1 MKTLHNHVILY
12 DADCPMCNL
21 YTKAFVKTGMLDSN
35 GRIPF
40 SPTELPQQ
48 VDVKRACDEIA
59 LVNCATHEVT
69 YGIDSLFKI
78 LAHRFTFLN
87 SLFKLSI
94 FRAALS
100 QLYAFI
106 SFNRKVIAPAAQ
118 TTSSCTP
125 SFNLSYRIA
134 YLIFSWVLTSLILTS
149 FATHLPIPAT
159 SFGREF
165 LICGGQLLFQGS
177 VVWFTNRN
185 RAFDYLG
192 NMMTVSLIG
201 GLMLLPMLAIHSLH
215 AIPSFAF
222 LVWFA
227 IVVALMLFMHMH
239 RVKLLQASGWLTLTW
254 IGFRILVLGIIL
266 HQTL

>member
-1 MKTLHNHVILY
+1 
-12 DADCPMCNL
+12 
-21 YTKAFVKTGMLDSN
+21 MLDTN

-87 SLFKLSI
+87 PLFKLSI

-118 TTSSCTP
+118 KESSCTP

-134 YLIFSWVLTSLILTS
+134 YLIFSWVLTSLILTN

-165 LICGGQLLFQGS
+165 LICGGQLLFQGG
-177 VVWFTNRN
+177 VVWITNCN

-201 GLMLLPMLAIHSLH
+201 GLMLLPIIAIHSLY
-215 AIPSFAF
+215 AIPAFAF
-222 LVWFA
+222 LVWF
-227 IVVALMLFMHMH
+227 VVVVILMLFMHMH
-239 RVKLLQASGWLTLTW
+239 RVKLLHASGWLTLTW
-254 IGFRILVLGIIL
+254 IGYRILVLGIIL

>member
-1 MKTLHNHVILY
+1 
-12 DADCPMCNL
+12 
-21 YTKAFVKTGMLDSN
+21 MLDCN

-40 SPTELPQQ
+40 SPTALPPQ
-48 VDVKRACDEIA
+48 VDAKRACDEIA
-59 LVNCATHEVT
+59 LVNFTTQEVT

-87 SLFKLSI
+87 PLFKLSI

-118 TTSSCTP
+118 AESSCTP

-134 YLIFSWVLTSLILTS
+134 YLIFSWVLTSIILTS
-149 FATHLPIPAT
+149 YAAHLPIPAT

-177 VVWFTNRN
+177 VVWITNRK

-201 GLMLLPMLAIHSLH
+201 GLMLLPLLAIHSLYT
-215 AIPSFAF
+215 IPAFAF
-222 LVWFA
+222 FVWFA
-227 IVVALMLFMHMH
+227 TVVTLMLFMHMH

-254 IGFRILVLGIIL
+254 IGYRLLVLGFIL
-266 HQTL
+266 SQTL

>member
-1 MKTLHNHVILY
+1 
-12 DADCPMCNL
+12 
-21 YTKAFVKTGMLDSN
+21 MLDSN

-69 YGIDSLFKI
+69 YGIESLFKI

-87 SLFKLSI
+87 PLFKLSI

-118 TTSSCTP
+118 TERSCTP
-125 SFNLSYRIA
+125 SFNLSYRLA

-149 FATHLPIPAT
+149 FATQLPIPAT

-165 LICGGQLLFQGS
+165 LICGGQLLFQGI

-201 GLMLLPMLAIHSLH
+201 GLMLLPLLAIHSLY
-215 AIPSFAF
+215 AIPAFAF
-222 LVWFA
+222 LVWF
-227 IVVALMLFMHMH
+227 VVVVTLMLFMHMH
-239 RVKLLQASGWLTLTW
+239 RVKLLHASGWLTLTW
-254 IGFRILVLGIIL
+254 IGYRILVLGIIL